1 MEALSITSFWKADP
15 DLLPLHAFPKRPDW
29 HSRSEDNRKKALLL
43 LDQRAYKRRAEREGG
58 EQSCAS
64 GGKVLSWKKK
74 RRARTQLPRRQ
85 CWDGRPQWISYGP
98 HRVRLYLRP
107 SGTRSAARAWRITV
121 VGPLADQ
128 SCPSTGVKT
137 LYARDRKE
145 AHHKISCFLSLSFGS
160 VF

>member
-1 MEALSITSFWKADP
+1 MEALSITSFWTADP

-29 HSRSEDNRKKALLL
+29 HPRIEDNRKKALLL
-43 LDQRAYKRRAEREGG
+43 RDQRAYKRRAERE
-58 EQSCAS
+58 
-64 GGKVLSWKKK
+64 GKVLSWKKK

-145 AHHKISCFLSLSFGS
+145 AYRKISCFLSLSFGS